1 MNLDFLKE
9 LGLEEKNAGTWTGL
23 KSSNSGSYIDSY
35 SPVDGKYIGS
45 VSETTKNM
53 NMLLQL
59 LRQHTKHGE
68 LFLHLSV
75 EKSYVCTEK
84 H

>member
-45 VSETTKNM
+45 VSETTKEEYEHVVATVIN
-53 NMLLQL
+53 NHRWHPTLE
-59 LRQHTKHGE
+59 R
-68 LFLHLSV
+68 V
-75 EKSYVCTEK
+75 
-84 H
+84 